1 MMRDT
6 CTTER
11 VGLACSLLYSGGSW
25 PTRQLADRLGVTMSG
40 AYAMLAR
47 LSRVLPLTLDTD
59 GWRVIQSQ
67 D

>member
-1 MMRDT
+1 MRDT

-11 VGLACSLLYSGGSW
+11 VGMACALLYSGGSW
-25 PTRQLADRLGVTMSG
+25 PTRQLAYRLGITTSG

-47 LSRVLPLTLDTD
+47 LSRVLPVALDND
-59 GWRVIQSQ
+59 GWRVVQSR

>member
-1 MMRDT
+1 MRET

-25 PTRQLADRLGVTMSG
+25 PTRQLADRLGITPSG

-47 LSRVLPLTLDTD
+47 LSRVLPVALDGA
-59 GWRVIQSQ
+59 GWRVIQSR